1 MTTPL
6 HDRAGATDAPGA
18 LRVCHIVATTEGAVW
33 VFEQLRDLRD
43 RFGHD
48 VTVILNGRKGKLVD
62 RFEAAGIRVLDSDFE
77 FLNSADLLALPK
89 KIWALARILRR
100 ERFDVVQTHLFHSM
114 VIGRL
119 AAWLAD
125 VPVRLA
131 MIAGPFHLEAYTPRW
146 IDGSTQWME
155 TALIPSCEFSRTLYR
170 SMGVADRR
178 LHVIYYGPDDSK
190 FDPAG
195 HVAADLRGDY
205 GWPADTPLIGMV
217 AYFYPELGVNR
228 WTPPVAQ
235 GRSIKSQAELI
246 QAMPAILAQHPNAKL
261 LLIGSGW
268 EEGGRAYLAKMEAL
282 VASLGLG
289 NSIKFTGFRTDIPAV
304 LKGLDVAVQA
314 SVSENLGGTIE
325 GLLMECPM
333 VATRCGGLVDSVI
346 DGRTG
351 VLVTP
356 SDPADLA
363 RGIVTLLRDRDTA
376 RQLGGNG
383 RQLML
388 EKFTLRRTV
397 DALDALYRSRAAKAG
412 AGYWL
417 PRSAWRAFAGC
428 FVCAYLAGRY
438 WFVDLRLLPALDAG
452 WRPWHLSRLRVLAA
466 RLKYTLRRF
475 ATAQAET
482 AAPAAH
488 DVPHNEQFTSVAVAP
503 RVVVADPPKADPF
516 AGLKTAARM
525 RLYRFYAFVGR
536 LKLGWGLR
544 QRASDMMK
552 GTLRRLA
559 PPWNSASPDAQDALG
574 NAPFRTMA
582 TPRRIVMAHPPKVD
596 PFAGLKTAARM
607 RLYRFYAFVGR
618 RKLGWGLRRRAKDM
632 VRRTLR
638 L

>member
-1 MTTPL
+1 MTIPE
-6 HDRAGATDAPGA
+6 HHRAGAPELARP
-18 LRVCHIVATTEGAVW
+18 LRICHVVATTEGAVW

-77 FLNSADLLALPK
+77 FLNSSDLLALPK
-89 KIWALARILRR
+89 KILALAGILRH

-178 LHVIYYGPDDSK
+178 LHVVYYGPDDSK

-195 HVAADLRGDY
+195 HAAVDVRGDY

-217 AYFYPELGVNR
+217 AYFYAELGVNR
-228 WTPPVAQ
+228 WTPAVAQ

-246 QAMPAILAQHPNAKL
+246 KAMPAILAQHPNAKL

-268 EEGGRAYLAKMEAL
+268 EEAGRAYLAKMEAL
-282 VASLGLG
+282 VQSLDLTE
-289 NSIKFTGFRTDIPAV
+289 SVKFTGFRTDIPAV
-304 LKGLDVAVQA
+304 LKSLDVAVQA
-314 SVSENLGGTIE
+314 SVSENLGGSIE
-325 GLLMECPM
+325 ALLMECPM

-351 VLVTP
+351 ILVQP

-363 RGIVTLLRDRDTA
+363 RGILTLLDDRDTA
-376 RQLGGNG
+376 HQLGRNG

-388 EKFTLRRTV
+388 ETFTLRKTV
-397 DALDALYRSRAAKAG
+397 ENLDALYRSLTAAAG
-412 AGYWL
+412 AGYSL
-417 PRSAWRAFAGC
+417 PRSVWRAFAGC

-438 WFVDLRLLPALDAG
+438 WFFDLRLLPALDAG
-452 WRPWHLSRLRVLAA
+452 WRPWHLSRWRGLAA
-466 RLKYTLRRF
+466 RLKY
-475 ATAQAET
+475 
-482 AAPAAH
+482 
-488 DVPHNEQFTSVAVAP
+488 AV
-503 RVVVADPPKADPF
+503 
-516 AGLKTAARM
+516 M
-525 RLYRFYAFVGR
+525 
-536 LKLGWGLR
+536 
-544 QRASDMMK
+544 
-552 GTLRRLA
+552 RRLA
-559 PPWNSASPDAQDALG
+559 PAPTDAAGPAAQDMPRNEQFRSAVAVPL
-574 NAPFRTMA
+574 APLS
-582 TPRRIVMAHPPKVD
+582 TPASAD

-618 RKLGWGLRRRAKDM
+618 RKLGWGLRQRAKAM
-632 VRRTLR
+632 LKRTLR

>member
-1 MTTPL
+1 MTVPE
-6 HDRAGATDAPGA
+6 HHRAGPPDAPRP
-18 LRVCHIVATTEGAVW
+18 LRICHVVATTEGAVW

-48 VTVILNGRKGKLVD
+48 VSVILNGRKGKLVD

-77 FLNSADLLALPK
+77 FLNSSDLLALPK

-170 SMGVADRR
+170 SLGVTDDR
-178 LHVIYYGPDDSK
+178 LNVIYYGPDDSK

-195 HVAADLRGDY
+195 HAAADLRGEY

-228 WTPPVAQ
+228 WTPLVAQ

-246 QAMPAILAQHPNAKL
+246 EAMPAILAQYPNARL
-261 LLIGSGW
+261 LLVGSGW

-282 VASLGLG
+282 VQSLGLTE
-289 NSIKFTGFRTDIPAV
+289 SVKFTGFRSDIPAV

-314 SVSENLGGTIE
+314 SVSENLGGSIE
-325 GLLMECPM
+325 ALLMECPM

-351 VLVTP
+351 VLVEP
-356 SDPADLA
+356 SNPADLA
-363 RGIVTLLRDRDTA
+363 RGILRLLNDREAA
-376 RQLGGNG
+376 RAFGRNG

-388 EKFTLRRTV
+388 EKFTLRKTV
-397 DALDALYRSRAAKAG
+397 EDLDALYRSLAAVTG
-412 AGYWL
+412 SGYRL
-417 PRSAWRAFAGC
+417 PRGIWRAFVGC

-438 WFVDLRLLPALDAG
+438 WFFDLRLLPALDAG
-452 WRPWHLSRLRVLAA
+452 WRPWQLSRWRILGA
-466 RLKYTLRRF
+466 RLKYAVMRRAMPARAAALAEAA
-475 ATAQAET
+475 ATQT
-482 AAPAAH
+482 PR
-488 DVPHNEQFTSVAVAP
+488 NEQFRSAAATPLSP
-503 RVVVADPPKADPF
+503 GPMTP
-516 AGLKTAARM
+516 ARM
-525 RLYRFYAFVGR
+525 
-536 LKLGWGLR
+536 W
-544 QRASDMMK
+544 
-552 GTLRRLA
+552 
-559 PPWNSASPDAQDALG
+559 
-574 NAPFRTMA
+574 
-582 TPRRIVMAHPPKVD
+582 
-596 PFAGLKTAARM
+596 
-607 RLYRFYAFVGR
+607 LYRFYAFVGR
-618 RKLGWGLRRRAKDM
+618 RKLGWGLRRRAKEALKK
-632 VRRTLR
+632 VLR